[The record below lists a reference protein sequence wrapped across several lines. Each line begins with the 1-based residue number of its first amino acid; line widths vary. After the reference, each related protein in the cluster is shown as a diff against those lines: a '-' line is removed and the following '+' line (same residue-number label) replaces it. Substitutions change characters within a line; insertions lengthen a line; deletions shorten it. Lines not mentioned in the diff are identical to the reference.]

1 MSSIDDLIPLL
12 KKLRL
17 SGVLQSLE
25 LRTRQAVD
33 DDLSHGEFLYRL
45 LSDEVDRRDG
55 KQLEQRV
62 RRAGFEHATTLED
75 FDFAFNASVPKAKII
90 DLATC
95 AFVERRENILLVGPT
110 GVGKSHIAQ
119 ALGHRACR
127 AGHSV
132 IYTSAHD
139 LLGQLRAGRGDGSL
153 ERKMLR
159 LTTVDL
165 LVVDDLGLRPLTQDE
180 PIDLYEIIRQR
191 YQRAS
196 TIITSNRALE
206 EWHPLFQD
214 ALLASAAMDRLLHGA
229 HVVAIE
235 GDSFRNPPPTRRPQR
250 LHRGGQQEANAR

>member
-1 MSSIDDLIPLL
+1 MSSTDDLIPLL

-25 LRTRQAVD
+25 LRTRQAAD
-33 DDLSHGEFLYRL
+33 DDLSHCEFLYRL
-45 LSDEVDRRDG
+45 LSDEVDRRDSR
-55 KQLEQRV
+55 QLDQRV

-75 FDFAFNASVPKAKII
+75 FDFAFNATVPKTKII

-95 AFVERRENILLVGPT
+95 AFVDRRENVLLVGPT

-132 IYTSAHD
+132 LYTSAHD
-139 LLGQLRAGRGDGSL
+139 LLTQLRSARGDNSL

-159 LTTVDL
+159 YTSVDL
-165 LVVDDLGLRPLTQDE
+165 LVIDDLGLRSLAHDE
-180 PIDLYEIIRQR
+180 PIDLYEIIRRR
-191 YQRAS
+191 YQRSS
-196 TIITSNRALE
+196 TIVTSNRALE
-206 EWHPLFQD
+206 EWHPLFHD

-229 HVVAIE
+229 HVVVIE
-235 GDSFRNPPPTRRPQR
+235 GDSYRNPPPARRPG
-250 LHRGGQQEANAR
+250 RGARNGSNEAATR